1 MTVRELHELLN
12 QYDDNTLIYFL
23 NRDDGAYA
31 STCEITK
38 FKDGWIGLRDDFW
51 SVDFSLNLELEDEKN
66 D

>member
-23 NRDDGAYA
+23 NRDDSAYA
-31 STCEITK
+31 STCEIDK
-38 FKDGWIGLRDDFW
+38 FKDGSIGLRDDFW